1 MGRQL
6 FKMFTRTPIEN
17 VNVLADLGGQGPN
30 EHQEL
35 NAVSARLRDRGRRLR
50 QAEVSM
56 RDLMPDYEAQISVF
70 EADGYTFML
79 VKDFAGR
86 YIYSWP
92 SKDTIKSGQ
101 AAAPDE
107 VTALAPPPRRLR

>member
-6 FKMFTRTPIEN
+6 FKMFTRTPIEKI
-17 VNVLADLGGQGPN
+17 NVLADLCGQGPN

-35 NAVSARLRDRGRRLR
+35 NAVSARLRSHGRRLR

-56 RDLMPDYEAQISVF
+56 RDLMPDYEAQISAF

-92 SKDTIKSGQ
+92 TKDSIKGGQ
-101 AAAPDE
+101 NDTPDE
-107 VTALAPPPRRLR
+107 VTALPPPPRRLR